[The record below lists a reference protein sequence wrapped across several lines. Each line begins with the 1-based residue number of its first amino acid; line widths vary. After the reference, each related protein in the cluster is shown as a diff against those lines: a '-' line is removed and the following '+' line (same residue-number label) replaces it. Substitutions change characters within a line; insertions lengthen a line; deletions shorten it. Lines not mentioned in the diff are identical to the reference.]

1 MPATATPPL
10 AHRAEPHKE
19 QRVFRTDVHGLRGL
33 AVFLVVIYHVFVGRV
48 SGGVDVFLF
57 ISAYF
62 LTGTFVRRMETG
74 KPIAAVGYWGRTF
87 KRLLPPTVVV
97 TFAILAATYVF
108 LPAST
113 YAPMLK
119 DAFFTLIQG
128 ENWWLINQAT
138 DYYAADRTSASPFQ
152 HFWSLSIQGQ
162 VFLAWPLL
170 FAVLA
175 AGLKAH
181 ERRFGPTSQH
191 QHNIRV
197 WVSSG
202 IAIGAVTLASF
213 IWSVMETAAHQQVA
227 YFDTFARF
235 WEFGLGGLVAIALPL
250 IAERTDTLHP
260 NSPKGR
266 PWRFALS
273 MLGVLALVS
282 MGMLVDVAGQF
293 PGWLAIWPLSAA
305 AFIMVMGY
313 NPILSSRPL
322 QKLGGISYG
331 LYLVHWPLLVLTLQ
345 VLEIPKAPFW
355 LGVVLVIASLA
366 LAWLITKFVD
376 TPFRR
381 WKWAGAKTRRSVGVA
396 LVTVTV
402 GLLPVIGAQEYLHYR
417 TQQIRAEAYKNNPGA
432 HVLEPDF
439 TPFADVEE
447 DAPEY
452 PGSAQ
457 APKDWWGLSGTGC
470 AAHGT
475 PLPDEIDSHCS
486 YRQGE
491 TPSSPTIVYWG
502 NSRVEQMAAGFEP
515 LADDA
520 GWSQISLLLGG
531 CAPGF
536 GGNAECDSF
545 TRASLAY
552 LLDQKPEVVVMNTT
566 FVPAGEGMEYTSDSV
581 WDLVSQLQDAGIRVV
596 ALRDM
601 PRLSFSLTECEE
613 TNADGRKDC
622 SAQISTNMP
631 KERPDAAQVS
641 RTGTIPIDLVLSIC
655 PDGVCVPAVG
665 NSTVFL
671 DANHITA
678 WYGSTLDRAIDRQ
691 LRDAKF
697 HWNR

>member
-1 MPATATPPL
+1 MSNTATSSPT
-10 AHRAEPHKE
+10 HRADLPKE

-97 TFAILAATYVF
+97 TFAVLAATYIF
-108 LPAST
+108 LPPSS
-113 YAPMLK
+113 YVPMLK

-138 DYYAADRTSASPFQ
+138 DYYAADRTAASPFQ

-170 FAVLA
+170 FALLA
-175 AGLKAH
+175 LALKAW
-181 ERRFGPTSQH
+181 ERRFPPKSQH

-197 WVSSG
+197 WGTSG
-202 IAIGAVTLASF
+202 IAIGAVTIASF
-213 IWSVMETAAHQQVA
+213 IWSVIETSADQQTA

-282 MGMLVDVAGQF
+282 MGMLVDVAGKF

-313 NPILSSRPL
+313 NPILSSKPL

-331 LYLVHWPLLVLTLQ
+331 LYLAHWPLLVLTLQ

-381 WKWAGAKTRRSVGVA
+381 WKWAGAKTHRSVAVA
-396 LVTVTV
+396 LVTVAI
-402 GLLPVIGAQEYLHYR
+402 GLAPVVIAQSVLDAKAKKLELA
-417 TQQIRAEAYKNNPGA
+417 AEINNPGA
-432 HVLEPDF
+432 EVLSDENLYDPTNDPNVTILPTEADLPNDWFDAGPPCQKEGAPD
-439 TPFADVEE
+439 TKEWKGA
-447 DAPEY
+447 
-452 PGSAQ
+452 SCNT
-457 APKDWWGLSGTGC
+457 S
-470 AAHGT
+470 
-475 PLPDEIDSHCS
+475 
-486 YRQGE
+486 RQGRI
-491 TPSSPTIVYWG
+491 TGNSMLVVMG
-502 NSRVEQMAAGFEP
+502 NSRMEQTSAAILP
-515 LADDA
+515 TAHKH
-520 GWSQISLLLGG
+520 GWDVMELTAPG
-531 CAPGF
+531 CAVGMNNHDRCEP
-536 GGNAECDSF
+536 F
-545 TRASLAY
+545 TTQATAY
-552 LLDQKPEVVVMNTT
+552 LLALHPSAVALQTTYVDENGDEVVNQG
-566 FVPAGEGMEYTSDSV
+566 ALDIAAK
-581 WDLVSQLQDAGIRVV
+581 LRDAGIAVI
-596 ALRDM
+596 ATRDI
-601 PRLSFSLTECEE
+601 PRLKTNLSSCAIEHAEAPSENCVEE
-613 TNADGRKDC
+613 IDP
-622 SAQISTNMP
+622 SIISD
-631 KERPDAAQVS
+631 RPDGEAIAN
-641 RTGTIPIDLVLSIC
+641 GGFFALDLNQSIC
-655 PDGVCVPAVG
+655 PDAQCKPIIG
-665 NSTVFL
+665 NTYVFL
-671 DANHITA
+671 DERHVTA
-678 WYGSTLDRAIDRQ
+678 TYAATMAGIVDDQ
-691 LRDAKF
+691 LSNEGFA
-697 HWNR
+697 W

>member
-1 MPATATPPL
+1 M
-10 AHRAEPHKE
+10 
-19 QRVFRTDVHGLRGL
+19 RGL

-97 TFAILAATYVF
+97 TFAILAATYLF

-113 YAPMLK
+113 YVPMLK
-119 DAFFTLIQG
+119 DAFFTLVQG

-138 DYYAADRTSASPFQ
+138 DYYAADRTAASPFQ

-170 FAVLA
+170 FALLA
-175 AGLKAH
+175 LGLKAF
-181 ERRFGPTSQH
+181 ERRHPSKSQH

-197 WVSSG
+197 WSASG

-213 IWSVMETAAHQQVA
+213 VWSVIETASNQQVA

-282 MGMLVDVAGQF
+282 MGMLVDVAGKF
-293 PGWLAIWPLSAA
+293 PGWLAIWPLAAA
-305 AFIMVMGY
+305 AFVMVMGY
-313 NPILSSRPL
+313 NPILSSKPL

-331 LYLVHWPLLVLTLQ
+331 LYLAHWPLLVLTLQ
-345 VLEIPKAPFW
+345 ILDIPKAPFW

-381 WKWAGAKTRRSVGVA
+381 WKWAGAKTHRSVAVA
-396 LVTVTV
+396 LVTVAV
-402 GLLPVIGAQEYLHYR
+402 GLVPVIGAQQYLDYR
-417 TQQIRAEAYKNNPGA
+417 TEQIRAEAYKNNPGA
-432 HVLEPDF
+432 YVLEPDA
-439 TPFADVEE
+439 TPLSNVENN
-447 DAPEY
+447 APEY
-452 PGSAQ
+452 PGSVEALN
-457 APKDWWGLSGTGC
+457 DWWSLSGDNCSEYRGSVPS
-470 AAHGT
+470 A
-475 PLPDEIDSHCS
+475 IDPNCS
-486 YRQGE
+486 YRQGDS
-491 TPSSPTIVYWG
+491 PSSPTIVYWG
-502 NSRVEQMAAGFEP
+502 NSRVEQLAAAFEP
-515 LADDA
+515 LADRA
-520 GWSQISLLLGG
+520 GWSQLSLLLGG
-531 CAPGF
+531 CAPGLS
-536 GGNAECDSF
+536 GDAECKTF
-545 TRASLAY
+545 TDASLSY
-552 LLDQKPEVVVMNTT
+552 LLAHKPDVVVMNTT
-566 FVPAGEGMEYTSDSV
+566 FVPIGGDMEHTSGAV
-581 WDLVSQLQDAGIRVV
+581 WGLVRELQDAGIQVI

-601 PRLSFSLTECEE
+601 PRLDSSLTECEE
-613 TNADGRKDC
+613 NDSDGSQTC
-622 SAQISTNMP
+622 SYEVSTNMP
-631 KERPDAAQVS
+631 AERPDKAELSNTSV
-641 RTGTIPIDLVLSIC
+641 IPVDLLMSIC
-655 PDGVCVPAVG
+655 PDGVCVSVIG
-665 NSTVFL
+665 NATVFL
-671 DANHITA
+671 DADHITA
-678 WYGSTLDRAIDRQ
+678 WYGSTLDRALDRQ
-691 LRDAKF
+691 LRDAGF
-697 HWNR
+697 TWTR

>member
-1 MPATATPPL
+1 MSSSAASAPT
-10 AHRAEPHKE
+10 HRAELPKGK
-19 QRVFRTDVHGLRGL
+19 RVFRTDVHGLRGL

-97 TFAILAATYVF
+97 TFAILAATYIF

-113 YAPMLK
+113 YVPMLK

-138 DYYAADRTSASPFQ
+138 DYYAADRTAASPFQ

-170 FAVLA
+170 FALLA
-175 AGLKAH
+175 LALKAW
-181 ERRFGPTSQH
+181 ERRFPPKSQH

-197 WVSSG
+197 WGTSG
-202 IAIGAVTLASF
+202 IAIGAVTIASF
-213 IWSVMETAAHQQVA
+213 IWSVIETSADQQTA

-260 NSPKGR
+260 NSQKGR

-282 MGMLVDVAGQF
+282 MGMLVDVAGKF

-313 NPILSSRPL
+313 NPILSSKPL

-331 LYLVHWPLLVLTLQ
+331 LYLAHWPLLVLTLQ

-381 WKWAGAKTRRSVGVA
+381 WKWAGAKTHRSVAVA
-396 LVTVTV
+396 LVTVAV
-402 GLLPVIGAQEYLHYR
+402 GLVPVIGAQQYLDYR
-417 TQQIRAEAYKNNPGA
+417 TEQIRAEAFKNNPGA
-432 HVLEPDF
+432 RVLADDY
-439 TPFADVEE
+439 TPFE
-447 DAPEY
+447 DADDSAPEL
-452 PGSAQ
+452 PGAAGLENEWWSLPESCDAIIHDSN
-457 APKDWWGLSGTGC
+457 APAPFEDTCHAL
-470 AAHGT
+470 H
-475 PLPDEIDSHCS
+475 
-486 YRQGE
+486 RGE
-491 TPSSPTIVYWG
+491 PGAKTIVYFG
-502 NSRVEQMAAGFEP
+502 NSHIQQTASAFEP
-515 LADDA
+515 LAEKA
-520 GWSQISLLLGG
+520 GLNSVALVKNG
-531 CAPGF
+531 CAPYF
-536 GGNAECDSF
+536 DEADYCVKFAEESTNVIKAIHPKVVVMDTTFIDAKNQESI
-545 TRASLAY
+545 
-552 LLDQKPEVVVMNTT
+552 KPEVIEVVRELT
-566 FVPAGEGMEYTSDSV
+566 DS
-581 WDLVSQLQDAGIRVV
+581 GIEVI
-596 ALRDM
+596 ALRDQPHLESNLVQCREANPNNPEACIDRSWQKLSAERLDQELADN
-601 PRLSFSLTECEE
+601 PRVHFVDFNPT
-613 TNADGRKDC
+613 
-622 SAQISTNMP
+622 
-631 KERPDAAQVS
+631 
-641 RTGTIPIDLVLSIC
+641 IC
-655 PDGVCVPAVG
+655 PDGECVPAIG
-665 NSTVFL
+665 NVTVFL
-671 DANHITA
+671 DVDHITKSYA
-678 WYGSTLDRAIDRQ
+678 ASMEDVARKQ
-691 LRDAKF
+691 LEESGF
-697 HWNR
+697 SF